1 MAPDQTTPSHSFS
14 AKERELIRREFGQ
27 FFSTLPPLADGML
40 LRTWR
45 AGERAGQPKI
55 PPALQ
60 TLLDR
65 GLAELRPVPPGW
77 RAFFTAAG
85 LGELRL
91 LLLDRRAMDPVKF
104 RHLRLELGLEA
115 GS

>member
-1 MAPDQTTPSHSFS
+1 MPSRSLPSAFSFT
-14 AKERELIRREFGQ
+14 AKERDLIRREFSQ
-27 FFSTLPPLADGML
+27 FFSTLPSLADGML

-60 TLLDR
+60 TMIDR
-65 GLAELRPVPPGW
+65 GLVEVRSARNGW
-77 RAFFTAAG
+77 RAFFTKAG
-85 LGELRL
+85 WSELRL

-104 RHLRLELGLEA
+104 RHLRQELGVEPP
-115 GS
+115 